1 MRKASRKAKR
11 VEVLSENVYG
21 NREGRLPVRKR
32 GGGSQWMWAAVPIN
46 LQRSKGEKIRTGKEK
61 TAFLFLAPGKE
72 G

>member
-21 NREGRLPVRKR
+21 ERERRLPVRKR

-46 LQRSKGEKIRTGKEK
+46 LQRSKGEKIRT
-61 TAFLFLAPGKE
+61 
-72 G
+72 